1 MNLNDNVYKSISF
14 RLNLND
20 EADQELYQRILDEA
34 TNYSSVSAYVRIV
47 FDKYFKELDKSIEM
61 TAAISTYERMEILLK
76 QHTESMQK
84 LINDNIQAQGMKLV
98 GALLSGL
105 QGFSIPDSSYQ
116 SIANSP
122 DILLPE
128 EADELPD
135 QMSGV
140 LEFLK

>member
-1 MNLNDNVYKSISF
+1 MDSQ
-14 RLNLND
+14 
-20 EADQELYQRILDEA
+20 QE
-34 TNYSSVSAYVRIV
+34 VH
-47 FDKYFKELDKSIEM
+47 
-61 TAAISTYERMEILLK
+61 ERMEILLK

-105 QGFSIPDSSYQ
+105 QGFTIPDSSYQ